1 MSVKADVWLVQFAC
15 AGYDEDC
22 FKYPLGYVPESCMK
36 TIETICNLFDD
47 AAFNGNVDE
56 CVRIARTLGVDS
68 RDIKKMRT
76 AAENGPQALLN
87 LGDFYVTYERVS
99 DIADRLHGVF

>member
-1 MSVKADVWLVQFAC
+1 MAAKPDVWLVQFAC

-22 FKYPLGYVPESCMK
+22 FKYSLGYVPESNMR

-47 AAFNGNVDE
+47 AAFNGNIDE

-76 AAENGPQALLN
+76 AAENSPQALLH

-99 DIADRLHGVF
+99 DIADKLGGVF